1 MSKLNRLSFLFKAL
15 QGLLMIL
22 PQGKCFDILKNR
34 LKCIN
39 YIVNFYNSNLKLNEI
54 GEGDFKKLRSIYDA
68 NEAQRLKR

>member
-1 MSKLNRLSFLFKAL
+1 
-15 QGLLMIL
+15 MIL

-54 GEGDFKKLRSIYDA
+54 GESDFKKLKCIYDD
-68 NEAQRLKR
+68 NEAQRLKRYNK